1 MSQWLQVAA
10 IARID
15 DFRFE
20 PVSVE
25 EATKRFEKVFGKE
38 CSWETGDFDD
48 AFEHPERYLPMGSE
62 GSLKMSVYVNPH
74 VSSMDSYTVSIF
86 GSLRD
91 VDIKDAENIIDWF
104 KDKISSLPTRNA
116 VIDVGVG
123 FVGHKVWVYT
133 SDSKDSIV
141 LVGES
146 KEKEFRTCKCCG
158 NRFVLDNRH
167 RKYCDNC
174 YPQKYYAQKKRATER
189 QSKINNK
196 V

>member
-15 DFRFE
+15 DIRFDS
-20 PVSVE
+20 VSIE

-48 AFEHPERYLPMGSE
+48 AFEHPELYLPMGSE
-62 GSLKMSVYVNPH
+62 GSLKMCVYVNPD
-74 VSSMDSYTVSIF
+74 VSSLDSYTVSIF

-91 VDIKDAENIIDWF
+91 RGSVDADEIIEWF
-104 KDKISSLPTRNA
+104 KDKVSSLSTRNA
-116 VIDVGVG
+116 VIDIDVE
-123 FVGHKVWVYT
+123 FDSHKVWVYGA
-133 SDSKDSIV
+133 DNLV
-141 LVGES
+141 LVKDGE
-146 KEKEFRTCKCCG
+146 KKEFRICKCCG
-158 NRFVLDNRH
+158 NRFVVDNRH

-174 YPQKYYAQKKRATER
+174 YPQKYYARKKLAAER
-189 QSKINNK
+189 KLKADNK